1 MFANLTKKNVDRG
14 KYRMLNEKE
23 VRLLK
28 FMNQSFIKK
37 GTAKNAS
44 TSNKFKEAE
53 DELNTSRRDVR
64 SADENYRIVEKKYFN
79 QLALITDL
87 IDATSTKIDAETK
100 VTNAEINR
108 IYAYYLLL
116 KASSGSIGI

>member
-1 MFANLTKKNVDRG
+1 MSYNISSIYQSPRKIKAG
-14 KYRMLNEKE
+14 KLQLQEARQYKQLQQQSIE
-23 VRLLK
+23 VGVRTYYIK
-28 FMNQSFIKK
+28 FR
-37 GTAKNAS
+37 
-44 TSNKFKEAE
+44 EAE
-53 DELNTSRRDVR
+53 DELTTSRKDLR
-64 SADENYRIVEKKYFN
+64 SAEENYRIVEKKYFN
-79 QLALITDL
+79 QLSLITDL